1 MDNTLEEKENWQEL
15 NDCPPDDTVSLPS
28 STAGEEN
35 AESEESP
42 ILRQPQPEDDGGLDE
57 QPEGEV
63 GDEAIK
69 LAENDEAITVFT
81 TRPDTLFGATYMVL
95 APEHQ
100 LVEKITTPE
109 QMDAVNAYVEAAI
122 RRSERDRVT
131 DVATKTG
138 VFTGAYAINPVNQEK
153 IPVWISDYV
162 LARNR

>member
-35 AESEESP
+35 AESEEAP

-69 LAENDEAITVFT
+69 LAENDEPDEQEGPSGSVHFGVINRLFDFVERFEEAEQHNVENTSAI
-81 TRPDTLFGATYMVL
+81 A
-95 APEHQ
+95 
-100 LVEKITTPE
+100 
-109 QMDAVNAYVEAAI
+109 N
-122 RRSERDRVT
+122 
-131 DVATKTG
+131 DVSG
-138 VFTGAYAINPVNQEK
+138 GQEK
-153 IPVWISDYV
+153 PTRHARIAGHSVQGYSTGRGHGSRGFSDYGV
-162 LARNR
+162 RR